1 MKLSETRDG
10 DGKVVPAKLNQFIA
24 EHKNEIGDLDAF
36 NLTLQAMA
44 GKSKEAPEASSQD
57 DCDD

>member
-1 MKLSETRDG
+1 MKLSETRDEN
-10 DGKVVPAKLNQFIA
+10 GKIIAKKLDQFIA
-24 EHKNEIGDLDAF
+24 EHKDEIGDQAAF

-44 GKSKEAPEASSQD
+44 GKLREAPEASSRD

>member
-1 MKLSETRDG
+1 MTISLRKAIDQGKLG
-10 DGKVVPAKLNQFIA
+10 QFIA

-44 GKSKEAPEASSQD
+44 ERSKAVPEASSPDGSD
-57 DCDD
+57 D